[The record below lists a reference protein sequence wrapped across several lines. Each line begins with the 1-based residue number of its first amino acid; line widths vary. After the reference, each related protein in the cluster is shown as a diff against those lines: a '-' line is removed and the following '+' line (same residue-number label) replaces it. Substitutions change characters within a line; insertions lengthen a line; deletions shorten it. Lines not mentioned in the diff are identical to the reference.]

1 MHRLLTMKR
10 LSVLFLCTFAVLVG
24 ATFAWQALV
33 VAPGDR
39 CVADNGW
46 WDAERQICARPLSIA
61 EIEGITGRKVGET
74 RAQASDR
81 KNRELLEIEDRL
93 AAQQAAR
100 DADTDRQRAALAAEQ
115 RSR

>member
-33 VAPGDR
+33 KAPGDR
-39 CVADNGW
+39 CVAGGGW
-46 WDAERQICARPLSIA
+46 WDPEETVCARPLSIA
-61 EIEGITGRKVGET
+61 EIEGITGRKPGET

-93 AAQQAAR
+93 AAEQAAR
-100 DADTDRQRAALAAEQ
+100 DAETERQRQALAAE
-115 RSR
+115 RGR

>member
-24 ATFAWQALV
+24 ATLTWQALV
-33 VAPGDR
+33 KAPGDR
-39 CVADNGW
+39 CISDGGW
-46 WDAERQICARPLSIA
+46 WDGDRGVCARPLSIA
-61 EIEGITGRKVGET
+61 EIEGITGRKAGET

-93 AAQQAAR
+93 EAQQAAR
-100 DADTDRQRAALAAEQ
+100 DADAERQRAALAAATG
-115 RSR
+115 R

>member
-24 ATFAWQALV
+24 AAFAWQALV
-33 VAPGDR
+33 KAPGER
-39 CVADNGW
+39 CVADGGW
-46 WDAERQICARPLSIA
+46 WDPDQAVCAQPMSIA
-61 EIEGITGRKVGET
+61 EIETITGRRPGET

-100 DADTDRQRAALAAEQ
+100 DADTERQRKALAAEQ
-115 RSR
+115 GR

>member
-24 ATFAWQALV
+24 ATLAWQALV
-33 VAPGDR
+33 KAPGDR
-39 CVADNGW
+39 CVANGGW
-46 WDAERQICARPLSIA
+46 WDPDKVVCAQPLSIA

-81 KNRELLEIEDRL
+81 KNRELIRIEDEL
-93 AAQQAAR
+93 DAQQKAR
-100 DADTDRQRAALAAEQ
+100 DADAERQRVALAAATG
-115 RSR
+115 R